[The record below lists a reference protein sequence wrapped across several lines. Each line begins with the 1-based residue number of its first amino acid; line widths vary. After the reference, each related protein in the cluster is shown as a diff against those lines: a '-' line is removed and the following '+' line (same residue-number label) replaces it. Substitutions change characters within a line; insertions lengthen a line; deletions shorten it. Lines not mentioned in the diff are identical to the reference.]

1 LHLTAL
7 AARRDYL
14 ARKVADPDLAGRK
27 VYLKH
32 EIAALEFV
40 VAVLTPI
47 VQSVRADDP
56 AVDRQNPGCVE
67 SHIVERD
74 LRSIRGIVIRS
85 NANPQRLSSP
95 GGCVAL
101 VV

>member
-1 LHLTAL
+1 MHLTAL

-14 ARKVADPDLAGRK
+14 ARKVADPDLAGRQ

-40 VAVLTPI
+40 LAVPTPI

-56 AVDRQNPGCVE
+56 AVDRQARRRHFVASGAPRRE
-67 SHIVERD
+67 
-74 LRSIRGIVIRS
+74 
-85 NANPQRLSSP
+85 RLSIDTVGEP
-95 GGCVAL
+95 GAAR
-101 VV
+101 